1 MQSISSI
8 LILLFSL
15 LSQEWKIDEKLEQK
29 VGTITERKR
38 ENREKD
44 EEKIQG

>member
-15 LSQEWKIDEKLEQK
+15 LSQEWKIDEKLEQE
-29 VGTITERKR
+29 VRDYYRK
-38 ENREKD
+38 EKG
-44 EEKIQG
+44 E